1 MDLAQTSATVFSL
14 VADLPAPRGGGA
26 AAGARLDSVQL
37 EHAGQAFAC
46 GLHWIGPCGAR
57 LRSDTP
63 VPAQQP
69 LSLLLDGMEPI
80 SGRSLWCDGDENG
93 IAFEAPLD
101 VLGLV
106 ARNLARATV
115 GDRRLPRIELRQTV
129 GVHCN
134 GMIEQLAMHNISQG
148 GIGVEA
154 ARLEVEEK
162 VGLTFDGLRPLDG
175 TVRWVRGGAA
185 GIAFVEELGWQ
196 TLFPWLRGL
205 QHAPQSARPRP
216 LLGGLLRDGLALR
229 LDAPGRVRE
238 GVRWWNC
245 RVHAVTARQVEFEAA
260 HGFSPGASLW
270 IALPDIGGGPARV
283 VRTSHG
289 RTLADFRMPL
299 RDQDLRTLAATIPS
313 D

>member
-1 MDLAQTSATVFSL
+1 MELVQTSATVFSL
-14 VADLPAPRGGGA
+14 IADLPAPPGSGTRA
-26 AAGARLDSVQL
+26 DALLDPVTLAGTNGTVD
-37 EHAGQAFAC
+37 AGLQ
-46 GLHWIGPCGAR
+46 WIGPCGAK
-57 LRSDTP
+57 LRCTAQ
-63 VPAQQP
+63 PAADARA
-69 LSLLLDGMEPI
+69 SLILEGMDPI
-80 SGRSLWCDGDENG
+80 ASRILWCAGDAIG
-93 IAFEAPLD
+93 LAFDARVD
-101 VLGLV
+101 ILGLV

-134 GMIEQLAMHNISQG
+134 GTIQQLAMHNISQG
-148 GIGVEA
+148 GIGLDAGMLVA
-154 ARLEVEEK
+154 DAK

-175 TVRWVRGGAA
+175 TVRWVRGDAA

-205 QHAPQSARPRP
+205 QHMPQPARSRSI
-216 LLGGLLRDGLALR
+216 LGGLLRDSLALR
-229 LDAPGRVRE
+229 LDSPGRVRE

-270 IALPDIGGGPARV
+270 VALPEIGGGPVRV
-283 VRTSHG
+283 VRTSQG
-289 RTLADFRMPL
+289 RTLAEFRMPL
-299 RDQDLRTLAATIPS
+299 RDQDLRTLAATIPA